1 MTYENGSDE
10 ENSSHVQMIQSMV
23 CTTDAISLEI
33 CMRTYIIEFIP
44 HTLDY
49 KQHELQSTTAKFDG
63 LSEQHNEVGLCD
75 ILRIDSDTLKQM
87 VAAQH
92 GQKTEYESKALEFTR
107 SLEEKEQMIQ
117 TLTQ

>member
-87 VAAQH
+87 EERVCIEGARIHAI
-92 GQKTEYESKALEFTR
+92 TR
-107 SLEEKEQMIQ
+107 RKRANDPNIN
-117 TLTQ
+117 TA

>member
-10 ENSSHVQMIQSMV
+10 ENSSYVQMIQSM
-23 CTTDAISLEI
+23 
-33 CMRTYIIEFIP
+33 
-44 HTLDY
+44 
-49 KQHELQSTTAKFDG
+49 ELQSTTAKFDG

-92 GQKTEYESKALEFTR
+92 EQKTEYESKALEFTR
-107 SLEEKEQMIQ
+107 LHEELKVLKVFSEIDADADAD
-117 TLTQ
+117 